1 MHQQDNDDRFCTRGR
16 KCARTRNASSQ
27 PNDVIEL
34 SSGSEGEDECIMSN
48 STSSVSGSATAAAKL
63 VSTSLDSTQYHH
75 DFAGDIRLLDFGG
88 TSQSGG
94 MTSGRSGHTRTS
106 SMSGVASATATS
118 SSVTSSS
125 VLHGSVEDHEQER
138 SSAGDMCSRMSTS
151 RTTSPCSPSTALA
164 KELAHGHS
172 QRYVSKVDTAKDLE
186 IAKGMAKN
194 DQHDILDKLSSES
207 TRKRSLTSK
216 VKRLLPLPSGFASG
230 GPPISPSIALAK
242 ELAHGCNQVY
252 PSKEDTSKDLV
263 FAKGMAKDDDQHDI
277 FDTLSS
283 VKSKRS
289 LSLFS
294 APSSSRAKK
303 SKVKI
308 NSSSHLG
315 LGTSPEVWD
324 QAVRNFLSASSKS
337 FTERSSYYDGSNVGS
352 HHAGEYL

>member
-1 MHQQDNDDRFCTRGR
+1 MSHDNLQKKSFCDFTKDPDTLSSVHQQDNDDRFCTRGR

-27 PNDVIEL
+27 PNDVIEF

-48 STSSVSGSATAAAKL
+48 STSSVSGSAAAAAKL
-63 VSTSLDSTQYHH
+63 LVSTSSLDSTQDHH
-75 DFAGDIRLLDFGG
+75 DFAGDMCARSSRD
-88 TSQSGG
+88 TS
-94 MTSGRSGHTRTS
+94 RSG
-106 SMSGVASATATS
+106 
-118 SSVTSSS
+118 
-125 VLHGSVEDHEQER
+125 
-138 SSAGDMCSRMSTS
+138 
-151 RTTSPCSPSTALA
+151 
-164 KELAHGHS
+164 
-172 QRYVSKVDTAKDLE
+172 
-186 IAKGMAKN
+186 
-194 DQHDILDKLSSES
+194 
-207 TRKRSLTSK
+207 
-216 VKRLLPLPSGFASG
+216 GFASG
-230 GPPISPSIALAK
+230 GPPISPSMALAK
-242 ELAHGCNQVY
+242 ELAHGCNQFY